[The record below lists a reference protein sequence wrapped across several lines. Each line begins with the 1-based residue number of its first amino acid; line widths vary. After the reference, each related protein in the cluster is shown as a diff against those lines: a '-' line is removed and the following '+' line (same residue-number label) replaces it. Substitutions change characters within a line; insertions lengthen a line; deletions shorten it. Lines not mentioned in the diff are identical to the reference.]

1 MRIVT
6 GMVIGGIRSGKSG
19 IAEDIFTDLIGGLSS
34 EAVYIA
40 TGPSPQMDDSWAKRI
55 AAHRDRRPP
64 SWSTVEVGDLGDLSL
79 SLEVQELPVIVD
91 SLTILA
97 TPSDAEMSN
106 IWPSEAISPK
116 VAPSVLSPPATIL
129 SEVAPLT
136 AAPTTI
142 ASATATPTTTPSAT
156 APPATISPA
165 TTPSAAKE
173 PTFHLND
180 WSKNLDRLERS
191 LAKRREAGLI
201 SIFVADEVG
210 LSVHPTTK
218 IGIEFQDRAGMLNS
232 TIAALCDTVWFVVA
246 GRAVEMDRIGK
257 PCST

>member
-19 IAEDIFTDLIGGLSS
+19 IAEDIFIDLIGGSSS

-106 IWPSEAISPK
+106 IWPSEAISPD
-116 VAPSVLSPPATIL
+116 VAPSVLSPPTTIL

-136 AAPTTI
+136 A
-142 ASATATPTTTPSAT
+142 TPT
-156 APPATISPA
+156 

>member
-6 GMVIGGIRSGKSG
+6 GMVIGGTRSGKSG

-106 IWPSEAISPK
+106 IWPSEAISPD
-116 VAPSVLSPPATIL
+116 VAPSVLS
-129 SEVAPLT
+129 
-136 AAPTTI
+136 
-142 ASATATPTTTPSAT
+142 
-156 APPATISPA
+156 PPATISPA

-173 PTFHLND
+173 PTFHLDD

-191 LAKRREAGLI
+191 LTKRREAGLV

-210 LSVHPTTK
+210 LSVHPATQ
-218 IGIEFQDRAGMLNS
+218 IGVEFQDRAGMLNS
-232 TIAALCDTVWFVVA
+232 TVAALCDTVWFVVA
-246 GRAVEMDRIGK
+246 GRAVEMGRAGK
-257 PCST
+257 PYST

>member
-19 IAEDIFTDLIGGLSS
+19 IAEDIFTDLIGGSSS

-106 IWPSEAISPK
+106 IWPSEAMSPD

-129 SEVAPLT
+129 SEVAP
-136 AAPTTI
+136 
-142 ASATATPTTTPSAT
+142 
-156 APPATISPA
+156 
-165 TTPSAAKE
+165 
-173 PTFHLND
+173 
-180 WSKNLDRLERS
+180 
-191 LAKRREAGLI
+191 
-201 SIFVADEVG
+201 
-210 LSVHPTTK
+210 
-218 IGIEFQDRAGMLNS
+218 
-232 TIAALCDTVWFVVA
+232 
-246 GRAVEMDRIGK
+246 
-257 PCST
+257 PCLV

>member
-19 IAEDIFTDLIGGLSS
+19 IAEDIFIDLIGGSSS

-64 SWSTVEVGDLGDLSL
+64 SWSTVEVGDLSDLSL

-106 IWPSEAISPK
+106 IWPSEAISPD

-136 AAPTTI
+136 A
-142 ASATATPTTTPSAT
+142 TPT
-156 APPATISPA
+156 

>member
-116 VAPSVLSPPATIL
+116 VAPPTTIL

-142 ASATATPTTTPSAT
+142 ASATA
-156 APPATISPA
+156 PPATI
-165 TTPSAAKE
+165 PSATDPPTTAPSVTRE
-173 PTFHLND
+173 PTFHLDD

-191 LAKRREAGLI
+191 LTKRREAGLV

-210 LSVHPTTK
+210 LSVHPATQ
-218 IGIEFQDRAGMLNS
+218 IGVEFQDRAGMLNS
-232 TIAALCDTVWFVVA
+232 TVAALCDTVWFVVA
-246 GRAVEMDRIGK
+246 GRAVEMGRAGK
-257 PCST
+257 PYST

>member
-19 IAEDIFTDLIGGLSS
+19 IAEDIFTDLIGGSSS

-116 VAPSVLSPPATIL
+116 VAPPTTIL

-142 ASATATPTTTPSAT
+142 ASATA
-156 APPATISPA
+156 PPATI
-165 TTPSAAKE
+165 PSATDPPTTAPSVTRE
-173 PTFHLND
+173 PTFHLDD

-191 LAKRREAGLI
+191 LTKRREAGLV

-210 LSVHPTTK
+210 LSVHPATQ
-218 IGIEFQDRAGMLNS
+218 IGVEFQDRAGMLNS
-232 TIAALCDTVWFVVA
+232 TVAALCDTVWFVVA
-246 GRAVEMDRIGK
+246 GRAVEMGRAGK
-257 PCST
+257 PYST

>member
-19 IAEDIFTDLIGGLSS
+19 IAEDIFTDLIGGSSS

-106 IWPSEAISPK
+106 IWPSEAISPD
-116 VAPSVLSPPATIL
+116 VAPSVLSPPTTIL

-136 AAPTTI
+136 A
-142 ASATATPTTTPSAT
+142 TPT
-156 APPATISPA
+156 

-191 LAKRREAGLI
+191 LSKRREAGLI

>member
-19 IAEDIFTDLIGGLSS
+19 IAEDIFIDLIGGSSS

-64 SWSTVEVGDLGDLSL
+64 SWSTVEVGDLSDLSL

-106 IWPSEAISPK
+106 IWTSEAISPD
-116 VAPSVLSPPATIL
+116 VAPSVLSPPTTIL

-136 AAPTTI
+136 A
-142 ASATATPTTTPSAT
+142 TPT
-156 APPATISPA
+156 

>member
-6 GMVIGGIRSGKSG
+6 GMVIGGTRSGKSG

-106 IWPSEAISPK
+106 IWPSEAISPGGQIRW
-116 VAPSVLSPPATIL
+116 VPYHMAPRMRPMAM
-129 SEVAPLT
+129 
-136 AAPTTI
+136 PTTGNHT
-142 ASATATPTTTPSAT
+142 S
-156 APPATISPA
+156 
-165 TTPSAAKE
+165 
-173 PTFHLND
+173 
-180 WSKNLDRLERS
+180 
-191 LAKRREAGLI
+191 
-201 SIFVADEVG
+201 DE
-210 LSVHPTTK
+210 
-218 IGIEFQDRAGMLNS
+218 
-232 TIAALCDTVWFVVA
+232 
-246 GRAVEMDRIGK
+246 
-257 PCST
+257 

>member
-19 IAEDIFTDLIGGLSS
+19 IAEDIFIDLIGGSSS

-64 SWSTVEVGDLGDLSL
+64 SWSTVEVGDLSDLSL

-106 IWPSEAISPK
+106 IWPSEAISPD
-116 VAPSVLSPPATIL
+116 VAPSVLS
-129 SEVAPLT
+129 
-136 AAPTTI
+136 
-142 ASATATPTTTPSAT
+142 
-156 APPATISPA
+156 PPATISPA

>member
-6 GMVIGGIRSGKSG
+6 GMVIGGTRSGKSG

-116 VAPSVLSPPATIL
+116 VAPPATIL

-142 ASATATPTTTPSAT
+142 ASATDPPTTAPSAT
-156 APPATISPA
+156 DPP
-165 TTPSAAKE
+165 TTAPSATRE
-173 PTFHLND
+173 PTFHLDD

-191 LAKRREAGLI
+191 LTKRREAGLV

-218 IGIEFQDRAGMLNS
+218 IGVEFQDRAGMLNS
-232 TIAALCDTVWFVVA
+232 TVAALCDTVWFVVA
-246 GRAVEMDRIGK
+246 GRAVEMGRAGK
-257 PCST
+257 PYST

>member
-19 IAEDIFTDLIGGLSS
+19 IAEDIFTDLIGGSSS

-106 IWPSEAISPK
+106 IWPSEAISPD
-116 VAPSVLSPPATIL
+116 VAPSVLSPPTTIL

-136 AAPTTI
+136 A
-142 ASATATPTTTPSAT
+142 TPT
-156 APPATISPA
+156 

>member
-19 IAEDIFTDLIGGLSS
+19 IAEDIFTDLIGGSSS

-106 IWPSEAISPK
+106 IWPSEAISPD
-116 VAPSVLSPPATIL
+116 VAPSVLSPPTTIL

-136 AAPTTI
+136 AAPT
-142 ASATATPTTTPSAT
+142 
-156 APPATISPA
+156 

>member
-116 VAPSVLSPPATIL
+116 VAPPATIL

-142 ASATATPTTTPSAT
+142 ASATA
-156 APPATISPA
+156 PPATI
-165 TTPSAAKE
+165 PSATDPPTTAPSATRE
-173 PTFHLND
+173 PTFHLDD

-191 LAKRREAGLI
+191 LTKRREAGLV

-210 LSVHPTTK
+210 LSVHPATQ
-218 IGIEFQDRAGMLNS
+218 IGVEFQDRAGMLNS
-232 TIAALCDTVWFVVA
+232 TVAALCDTVWFVVA
-246 GRAVEMDRIGK
+246 GRAVEMGRAGK
-257 PCST
+257 PYST

>member
-6 GMVIGGIRSGKSG
+6 GMVIGGTRSGKSG

-106 IWPSEAISPK
+106 IWPSEAISPD
-116 VAPSVLSPPATIL
+116 VAPSVLSPPTTIL

-136 AAPTTI
+136 ATPTTI
-142 ASATATPTTTPSAT
+142 ASATAPPATIPSATDPPTTTPSAT
-156 APPATISPA
+156 R
-165 TTPSAAKE
+165 E
-173 PTFHLND
+173 PTFHLDD

-191 LAKRREAGLI
+191 LTKRREAGLV

-210 LSVHPTTK
+210 LSVHPATQ
-218 IGIEFQDRAGMLNS
+218 IGVEFQDRAGMLNS
-232 TIAALCDTVWFVVA
+232 TVAALCDTVWFVVA
-246 GRAVEMDRIGK
+246 GRAVEMGRAGK
-257 PCST
+257 PYST

>member
-6 GMVIGGIRSGKSG
+6 GMVIGGTRSGKSG

-116 VAPSVLSPPATIL
+116 VAPPATIL

-142 ASATATPTTTPSAT
+142 ASATAPPATIPSATDPPTTTPSAT
-156 APPATISPA
+156 R
-165 TTPSAAKE
+165 E
-173 PTFHLND
+173 PTFHLDD

-191 LAKRREAGLI
+191 LTKRREAGLV

-210 LSVHPTTK
+210 LSVHPATQ
-218 IGIEFQDRAGMLNS
+218 IGVEFQDRAGMLNS
-232 TIAALCDTVWFVVA
+232 TVAALCDTVWFVVA
-246 GRAVEMDRIGK
+246 GRAVEMGRAGK
-257 PCST
+257 PYST

>member
-19 IAEDIFTDLIGGLSS
+19 IAEDIFIDLIGGSSS

-116 VAPSVLSPPATIL
+116 VAPPATIL

-142 ASATATPTTTPSAT
+142 ASATAPPATIPPTT
-156 APPATISPA
+156 APPATI
-165 TTPSAAKE
+165 PSATDPPTTAPSATRE
-173 PTFHLND
+173 PTFHLDD

-191 LAKRREAGLI
+191 LTKRREAGLV

-210 LSVHPTTK
+210 LSVHPATQ
-218 IGIEFQDRAGMLNS
+218 IGVEFQDRAGMLNS
-232 TIAALCDTVWFVVA
+232 TVAALCDTVWFVVA
-246 GRAVEMDRIGK
+246 GRAVEMGRAGK
-257 PCST
+257 PYST

>member
-19 IAEDIFTDLIGGLSS
+19 IAEDIFTDLIGGSSS

-116 VAPSVLSPPATIL
+116 VAPPATIL

-142 ASATATPTTTPSAT
+142 ASATA
-156 APPATISPA
+156 PPATI
-165 TTPSAAKE
+165 PSATDPPTTAPSATRE

-191 LAKRREAGLI
+191 LTKRREAGLV

-210 LSVHPTTK
+210 LSVHPATQ
-218 IGIEFQDRAGMLNS
+218 IGVEFQDRAGMLNS
-232 TIAALCDTVWFVVA
+232 TVAALCDTVWFVVA
-246 GRAVEMDRIGK
+246 GRAVEMGRAGK
-257 PCST
+257 PYST

>member
-6 GMVIGGIRSGKSG
+6 GMVIGGTRSGKSG

-116 VAPSVLSPPATIL
+116 VAPPATIL

-142 ASATATPTTTPSAT
+142 ASATDPPTTAPSAT
-156 APPATISPA
+156 R
-165 TTPSAAKE
+165 E
-173 PTFHLND
+173 PTFHLDD

-191 LAKRREAGLI
+191 LTKRREAGLV

>member
-19 IAEDIFTDLIGGLSS
+19 IAEDIFTDLIGGSSS

-116 VAPSVLSPPATIL
+116 VAPPATIL

-142 ASATATPTTTPSAT
+142 ASATA
-156 APPATISPA
+156 PPATI
-165 TTPSAAKE
+165 PSATDPPTTAPSATRE
-173 PTFHLND
+173 PTFHLDD

-191 LAKRREAGLI
+191 LTKRREAGLV

-210 LSVHPTTK
+210 LSVHPATQ
-218 IGIEFQDRAGMLNS
+218 IGVEFQDRAGMLNS
-232 TIAALCDTVWFVVA
+232 TVAALCDTVWFVVA
-246 GRAVEMDRIGK
+246 GRAVEMGRAGK
-257 PCST
+257 PYST

>member
-19 IAEDIFTDLIGGLSS
+19 IAEDIFIDLIGGSSS

-106 IWPSEAISPK
+106 IWTSEAISPD
-116 VAPSVLSPPATIL
+116 VAPSVLSPPTTIL

-136 AAPTTI
+136 A
-142 ASATATPTTTPSAT
+142 TPT
-156 APPATISPA
+156 

>member
-19 IAEDIFTDLIGGLSS
+19 IAEDIFTDLIGGSSS

-106 IWPSEAISPK
+106 IWPSEAMSPD

-136 AAPTTI
+136 A
-142 ASATATPTTTPSAT
+142 TPTTTPST
-156 APPATISPA
+156 
-165 TTPSAAKE
+165 AKE

-191 LAKRREAGLI
+191 LSKRREAGLI

>member
-6 GMVIGGIRSGKSG
+6 GMVIGGTRSGKSG

-116 VAPSVLSPPATIL
+116 VAPPATIL

-142 ASATATPTTTPSAT
+142 PPTT
-156 APPATISPA
+156 APPATIPPTTAPPA
-165 TTPSAAKE
+165 TIPSATRE
-173 PTFHLND
+173 PTFHLDD

-191 LAKRREAGLI
+191 LTKRREAGLV

-210 LSVHPTTK
+210 LSVHPATQ
-218 IGIEFQDRAGMLNS
+218 IGVEFQDRAGMLNS
-232 TIAALCDTVWFVVA
+232 TVAALCDTVWFVVA
-246 GRAVEMDRIGK
+246 GRAVEMGRAGK
-257 PCST
+257 PYST